1 MLHENLNAEHHL
13 TGSLIRTNHWK
24 ILKNPQNGFFKSIFS
39 LVQTDGAQMKLTKRK
54 FRQRKFENKQHE
66 VIGTAKLAH
75 RKWRW
80 KLWKIIAVLKL
91 TREGR
96 EGNTCCWK
104 NWSHPGI
111 CQSLHMKVIASRKSG
126 GWEAEF
132 QERIRKEWACLHRGG
147 SFLVFGFHC
156 QSVFKAEGP
165 TLASRFM
172 FCYQVLGIKYLISI
186 GAAKYSF
193 FRNLAKYFFF
203 KNSVNFIFVHS
214 KAQFES
220 GSKLPV
226 VIMSTMTLDS
236 LETLD

>member
-1 MLHENLNAEHHL
+1 MPLSPLLVHNFEAVRARELGKIEALIPNLRPNAPVRKCCLMLHENLSAEHHL

-111 CQSLHMKVIASRKSG
+111 CQSLHMKVIASRK
-126 GWEAEF
+126 
-132 QERIRKEWACLHRGG
+132 
-147 SFLVFGFHC
+147 
-156 QSVFKAEGP
+156 
-165 TLASRFM
+165 
-172 FCYQVLGIKYLISI
+172 
-186 GAAKYSF
+186 
-193 FRNLAKYFFF
+193 
-203 KNSVNFIFVHS
+203 
-214 KAQFES
+214 
-220 GSKLPV
+220 LPMV
-226 VIMSTMTLDS
+226 SW
-236 LETLD
+236 